1 MKKTKTRVVY
11 AALKEYENGATMEY
25 LAQKYG
31 ITQGTI
37 SKWKK
42 KYGTISENI
51 PCSNENIPCLD
62 ENIPCLDEN
71 IPCSNENIP
80 CLDENIPC
88 SNENIPCS
96 NENIPCEKYYPDW
109 FPEELKGQNVIDI
122 EYDLWM
128 KYAEKLPYDKVLET
142 PWIAFYKKY
151 GQYMQKDHPN
161 ENKTESMKDYMREY
175 RLSKKSLD
183 NPGNLECP
191 DKM

>member
-11 AALKEYENGATMEY
+11 AVLKEYENGATMEY

-31 ITQGTI
+31 IKQGTI

-42 KYGTISENI
+42 KYGIVS
-51 PCSNENIPCLD
+51 ENIPCLD
-62 ENIPCLDEN
+62 KN
-71 IPCSNENIP
+71 IPCSN
-80 CLDENIPC
+80 ENIPC

-96 NENIPCEKYYPDW
+96 NENIPCEKYYPEW

-151 GQYMQKDHPN
+151 GQYMQKD
-161 ENKTESMKDYMREY
+161 
-175 RLSKKSLD
+175 
-183 NPGNLECP
+183 
-191 DKM
+191 

>member
-11 AALKEYENGATMEY
+11 AVLKEYENGATMEY

-31 ITQGTI
+31 ITHGTI

-42 KYGTISENI
+42 KYGIIS
-51 PCSNENIPCLD
+51 
-62 ENIPCLDEN
+62 
-71 IPCSNENIP
+71 
-80 CLDENIPC
+80 ENIPC

-96 NENIPCEKYYPDW
+96 NENIPCSNENVPCLDKNVPCLDKNVPCEKYYPEW

-128 KYAEKLPYDKVLET
+128 KYADKLPYDKVFET

-151 GQYMQKDHPN
+151 GQYMQKN
-161 ENKTESMKDYMREY
+161 
-175 RLSKKSLD
+175 
-183 NPGNLECP
+183 
-191 DKM
+191 

>member
-11 AALKEYENGATMEY
+11 AVLKEYENGATMEY

-51 PCSNENIPCLD
+51 PCSNENIPCSS
-62 ENIPCLDEN
+62 EN
-71 IPCSNENIP
+71 IPCSNENV
-80 CLDENIPC
+80 PC
-88 SNENIPCS
+88 STENVPCS
-96 NENIPCEKYYPDW
+96 TENVPCSSEKYYPEW

-151 GQYMQKDHPN
+151 GQYMQKD
-161 ENKTESMKDYMREY
+161 
-175 RLSKKSLD
+175 
-183 NPGNLECP
+183 
-191 DKM
+191 

>member
-11 AALKEYENGATMEY
+11 AVLKEYENGATMEY

-31 ITQGTI
+31 IKQGTI

-42 KYGTISENI
+42 KYGIVS
-51 PCSNENIPCLD
+51 ENIPCLD
-62 ENIPCLDEN
+62 K
-71 IPCSNENIP
+71 
-80 CLDENIPC
+80 NIPC

-96 NENIPCEKYYPDW
+96 NENIPCEKYYPEW

-151 GQYMQKDHPN
+151 GQYMQKD
-161 ENKTESMKDYMREY
+161 
-175 RLSKKSLD
+175 
-183 NPGNLECP
+183 
-191 DKM
+191 

>member
-11 AALKEYENGATMEY
+11 AILKEYENGATMEY

-51 PCSNENIPCLD
+51 PCSTENV
-62 ENIPCLDEN
+62 
-71 IPCSNENIP
+71 
-80 CLDENIPC
+80 PC

-96 NENIPCEKYYPDW
+96 TENVPCEKYYPEW

-151 GQYMQKDHPN
+151 GQYMQKD
-161 ENKTESMKDYMREY
+161 
-175 RLSKKSLD
+175 
-183 NPGNLECP
+183 
-191 DKM
+191 

>member
-11 AALKEYENGATMEY
+11 AVLREYENGATMEY

-31 ITQGTI
+31 ITHGTI

-42 KYGTISENI
+42 KYGIISENV
-51 PCSNENIPCLD
+51 PCSTENVPCSTENVPCLDKNVPCSTENVPCSTENVPCLDKNIPCLD
-62 ENIPCLDEN
+62 ENV
-71 IPCSNENIP
+71 
-80 CLDENIPC
+80 
-88 SNENIPCS
+88 
-96 NENIPCEKYYPDW
+96 PCEKYYPEW

-151 GQYMQKDHPN
+151 GQYMQKN
-161 ENKTESMKDYMREY
+161 
-175 RLSKKSLD
+175 
-183 NPGNLECP
+183 
-191 DKM
+191 

>member
-11 AALKEYENGATMEY
+11 AVLKEYENGATMEY

-31 ITQGTI
+31 ITHGTI

-42 KYGTISENI
+42 KYGIISENVPCLDKNV

-62 ENIPCLDEN
+62 KNVPCLDKN
-71 IPCSNENIP
+71 VPCGNRFPE
-80 CLDENIPC
+80 
-88 SNENIPCS
+88 
-96 NENIPCEKYYPDW
+96 W

-128 KYAEKLPYDKVLET
+128 KYADKLPYDKVLET

-151 GQYMQKDHPN
+151 GQYMQKN
-161 ENKTESMKDYMREY
+161 
-175 RLSKKSLD
+175 
-183 NPGNLECP
+183 
-191 DKM
+191 

>member
-1 MKKTKTRVVY
+1 MKKTKTRVIY
-11 AALKEYENGATMEY
+11 AVLKEYENGATMEY

-42 KYGTISENI
+42 KYGTIS
-51 PCSNENIPCLD
+51 
-62 ENIPCLDEN
+62 
-71 IPCSNENIP
+71 
-80 CLDENIPC
+80 
-88 SNENIPCS
+88 ENIPCS

-151 GQYMQKDHPN
+151 GQYMQKN
-161 ENKTESMKDYMREY
+161 
-175 RLSKKSLD
+175 
-183 NPGNLECP
+183 
-191 DKM
+191 

>member
-11 AALKEYENGATMEY
+11 AVLKEYENGATMEY

-31 ITQGTI
+31 VKQGTI

-42 KYGTISENI
+42 KYGIISENI
-51 PCSNENIPCLD
+51 PCSTENIPCL
-62 ENIPCLDEN
+62 EEN
-71 IPCSNENIP
+71 IPCSTENV
-80 CLDENIPC
+80 
-88 SNENIPCS
+88 PCS
-96 NENIPCEKYYPDW
+96 NENIPCEKYYPEW

-151 GQYMQKDHPN
+151 GQYMQKN
-161 ENKTESMKDYMREY
+161 
-175 RLSKKSLD
+175 
-183 NPGNLECP
+183 
-191 DKM
+191 

>member
-1 MKKTKTRVVY
+1 MKKTKTRVIY
-11 AALKEYENGATMEY
+11 AVLKEYENGATMEY

-51 PCSNENIPCLD
+51 PCLD

-71 IPCSNENIP
+71 IPCST
-80 CLDENIPC
+80 ENIPC
-88 SNENIPCS
+88 STENV
-96 NENIPCEKYYPDW
+96 PCEKYYPDW

-151 GQYMQKDHPN
+151 GQYMQKN
-161 ENKTESMKDYMREY
+161 
-175 RLSKKSLD
+175 
-183 NPGNLECP
+183 
-191 DKM
+191 

>member
-11 AALKEYENGATMEY
+11 AVLKEYENGATMEY

-31 ITQGTI
+31 ITHGTI

-42 KYGTISENI
+42 KYGIISENVTCSTENVPCSTENI
-51 PCSNENIPCLD
+51 PCSTENVPCSTENVPCLD
-62 ENIPCLDEN
+62 ENV
-71 IPCSNENIP
+71 
-80 CLDENIPC
+80 
-88 SNENIPCS
+88 
-96 NENIPCEKYYPDW
+96 PCEKYYPEW

-151 GQYMQKDHPN
+151 GQYMQKN
-161 ENKTESMKDYMREY
+161 
-175 RLSKKSLD
+175 
-183 NPGNLECP
+183 
-191 DKM
+191 

>member
-11 AALKEYENGATMEY
+11 AVLKEYENGATMEY

-31 ITQGTI
+31 ITHGTI

-42 KYGTISENI
+42 KYGIISENV
-51 PCSNENIPCLD
+51 PCSTENVPCLDKNVPCSSENVPCLD
-62 ENIPCLDEN
+62 ENV
-71 IPCSNENIP
+71 PCSSENV
-80 CLDENIPC
+80 
-88 SNENIPCS
+88 
-96 NENIPCEKYYPDW
+96 PCEKYYPEW

-151 GQYMQKDHPN
+151 GQYMQKD
-161 ENKTESMKDYMREY
+161 
-175 RLSKKSLD
+175 
-183 NPGNLECP
+183 
-191 DKM
+191 

>member
-1 MKKTKTRVVY
+1 MKKTKTRVIY
-11 AALKEYENGATMEY
+11 AILKEYENGATMEY

-37 SKWKK
+37 SKWKR

-51 PCSNENIPCLD
+51 PCSSENVPSD
-62 ENIPCLDEN
+62 TEN
-71 IPCSNENIP
+71 IPCSSENVP
-80 CLDENIPC
+80 CG
-88 SNENIPCS
+88 
-96 NENIPCEKYYPDW
+96 KYFPEW

-151 GQYMQKDHPN
+151 GQYMQKT
-161 ENKTESMKDYMREY
+161 K
-175 RLSKKSLD
+175 
-183 NPGNLECP
+183 
-191 DKM
+191 

>member
-11 AALKEYENGATMEY
+11 AVLKEYENGATMEY

-31 ITQGTI
+31 IKQGTI

-42 KYGTISENI
+42 KYGIISENI
-51 PCSNENIPCLD
+51 PCYTENVPCSTENIPCSTENIPCLD
-62 ENIPCLDEN
+62 KNIPCG
-71 IPCSNENIP
+71 
-80 CLDENIPC
+80 
-88 SNENIPCS
+88 
-96 NENIPCEKYYPDW
+96 KYYPEW

-151 GQYMQKDHPN
+151 GQYMQKD
-161 ENKTESMKDYMREY
+161 
-175 RLSKKSLD
+175 
-183 NPGNLECP
+183 
-191 DKM
+191 

>member
-11 AALKEYENGATMEY
+11 AVLKEYENGATMEY

-31 ITQGTI
+31 ITHGTI

-42 KYGTISENI
+42 KYGIISENI

-62 ENIPCLDEN
+62 K
-71 IPCSNENIP
+71 
-80 CLDENIPC
+80 
-88 SNENIPCS
+88 NIPCS
-96 NENIPCEKYYPDW
+96 NENIPCEKYYPEW

-128 KYAEKLPYDKVLET
+128 KYADKLPYDKVFET

-151 GQYMQKDHPN
+151 GQYMQKN
-161 ENKTESMKDYMREY
+161 
-175 RLSKKSLD
+175 
-183 NPGNLECP
+183 
-191 DKM
+191 

>member
-11 AALKEYENGATMEY
+11 AVLKEYENGATMEY

-31 ITQGTI
+31 IKQGTI

-42 KYGTISENI
+42 KYGIISGNI
-51 PCSNENIPCLD
+51 PCSTENIPCLD
-62 ENIPCLDEN
+62 KNV
-71 IPCSNENIP
+71 
-80 CLDENIPC
+80 
-88 SNENIPCS
+88 
-96 NENIPCEKYYPDW
+96 PCEKYYPEW

-151 GQYMQKDHPN
+151 GQYMQKKLN
-161 ENKTESMKDYMREY
+161 SEK
-175 RLSKKSLD
+175 L
-183 NPGNLECP
+183 C
-191 DKM
+191 

>member
-11 AALKEYENGATMEY
+11 AVLKEYENGATMEY

-31 ITQGTI
+31 ITHGTI

-42 KYGTISENI
+42 KYGIISENV
-51 PCSNENIPCLD
+51 PCSTENVPCSTENVPCSTENVPCLD
-62 ENIPCLDEN
+62 ENVPCLDEN
-71 IPCSNENIP
+71 VPCSTENV
-80 CLDENIPC
+80 
-88 SNENIPCS
+88 
-96 NENIPCEKYYPDW
+96 PCEKYYPEW

-151 GQYMQKDHPN
+151 GQYMQKN
-161 ENKTESMKDYMREY
+161 
-175 RLSKKSLD
+175 
-183 NPGNLECP
+183 
-191 DKM
+191 

>member
-11 AALKEYENGATMEY
+11 AILKEYENGATMEY

-51 PCSNENIPCLD
+51 PCST
-62 ENIPCLDEN
+62 EN
-71 IPCSNENIP
+71 IPCST
-80 CLDENIPC
+80 ENIPC
-88 SNENIPCS
+88 STENVPCLDKNVPCS
-96 NENIPCEKYYPDW
+96 TENVPCEKYYPEW

-151 GQYMQKDHPN
+151 GQYMQKD
-161 ENKTESMKDYMREY
+161 
-175 RLSKKSLD
+175 
-183 NPGNLECP
+183 
-191 DKM
+191 